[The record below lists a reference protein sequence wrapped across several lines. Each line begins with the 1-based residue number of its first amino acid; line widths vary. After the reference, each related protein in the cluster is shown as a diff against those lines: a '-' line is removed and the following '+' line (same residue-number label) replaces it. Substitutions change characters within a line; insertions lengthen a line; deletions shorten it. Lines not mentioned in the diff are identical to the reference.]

1 MFYSSIDGRTT
12 FVLCTK
18 KEEGIKE
25 KEKNVFE
32 LWFRREIDF
41 ARPVYCFYCCYFK
54 TSLILILHGN
64 LYFIHFLKVILHIQV
79 KEIRKRQRSST
90 TNITLISICKIF
102 KCLQIYLRNLIG
114 IINQGKISWL
124 LILQPSKSL
133 FVYLVWKMFILSMN
147 F

>member
-18 KEEGIKE
+18 KRHKRKG
-25 KEKNVFE
+25 KNVFE

-41 ARPVYCFYCCYFK
+41 ARLAYFFYCCYFK

-64 LYFIHFLKVILHIQV
+64 LYFIYFLKLILPIQV
-79 KEIRKRQRSST
+79 EEIRKRERSSI
-90 TNITLISICKIF
+90 TNIILISICKIF
-102 KCLQIYLRNLIG
+102 ERLQIYLRNLIG
-114 IINQGKISWL
+114 IISHGEISWL